1 MKLFKTCMFSEVNGE
16 SYVWD
21 ILIRKVDFC
30 TQMKLAQVNQR
41 LAELVDENA
50 EYELK
55 RLKKKISENENM

>member
-1 MKLFKTCMFSEVNGE
+1 MFSEVNGE

>member
-1 MKLFKTCMFSEVNGE
+1 MFSEVNGE

-41 LAELVDENA
+41 MAELVDENA